1 MNRLIH
7 PYPFLA
13 QIKSSD
19 AHAHSKRGNFKKG
32 RGDVLLSFIL
42 VGGAWAFAFYG
53 VLL

>member
-1 MNRLIH
+1 MLMLTLNVE
-7 PYPFLA
+7 
-13 QIKSSD
+13 K
-19 AHAHSKRGNFKKG
+19 FKKG